1 MQKFFI
7 SCRSDTVLLQIVCH
21 TYICAHL
28 LTGIPSQTAGMNQ
41 LIAPSPSGELSSDG
55 YDRTLSANLFP
66 LTGVTDRN
74 SVFRTDPSIAIS
86 SKVSA

>member
-1 MQKFFI
+1 M
-7 SCRSDTVLLQIVCH
+7 T
-21 TYICAHL
+21 
-28 LTGIPSQTAGMNQ
+28 LTGIPGQTAGVSQ
-41 LIAPSPSGELSSDG
+41 LIAPAPSAELSSDD

-66 LTGVTDRN
+66 LTGVTYRN